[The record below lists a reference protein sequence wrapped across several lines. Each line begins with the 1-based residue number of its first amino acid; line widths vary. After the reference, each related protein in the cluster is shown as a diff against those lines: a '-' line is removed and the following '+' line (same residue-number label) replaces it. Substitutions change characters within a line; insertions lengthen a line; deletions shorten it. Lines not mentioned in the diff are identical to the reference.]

1 MKKILSILICYSF
14 IIGVKAQPKGIAYFE
29 IVNQTQKSVCFTS
42 TIEFQ
47 NKSDDYPGYT
57 YVWDFGDGSAKDTTK
72 DLSKN
77 IKHTYSKDGQYWVI
91 LSVID
96 TTLKDVS
103 KKDSVLAT
111 SKKSK
116 IANVKIYRPVHDEFT
131 YTADEF
137 ETFNVTFKAPESFKP
152 FDAKAWIYRWD
163 FGDGTVQDFD
173 TTEVFHHYKEENL
186 KPGYSVKLT
195 LLLNSDIVTLSNN
208 KTDEC
213 FDSITVPVVIKD
225 GFFKNDSS
233 SNNKIPFIPNVFTPN
248 KDGKNDA
255 IVLQMSDT
263 TASKAIKNNDIF
275 FFKTNGE
282 HIFTIWIYNRWGNL
296 VYKSSGQSI
305 VWRGETSNGDELD
318 SGVYYYVVES
328 TAADE
333 RHKASGVIQLIR
345 E

>member
-14 IIGVKAQPKGIAYFE
+14 IIGVKAQPKGIASFG
-29 IVNQTQKSVCFTS
+29 IVDNSKTPACNNS

-47 NKSDDYPGYT
+47 NKSDSALYYGYT

-72 DLSKN
+72 DLKEN
-77 IKHTYSKDGQYWVI
+77 ITHTYSKDGQYWVT
-91 LSVID
+91 LSV
-96 TTLKDVS
+96 VS
-103 KKDSVLAT
+103 KNGSVLAT

-116 IANVKIYRPVHDEFT
+116 TANVKIYRPVHDEFT
-131 YTADEF
+131 YTIDEF
-137 ETFNVTFKAPESFKP
+137 ETFNVTFKAPESFTP
-152 FDAKAWIYRWD
+152 FDTTAWIYRWD
-163 FGDGTVQDFD
+163 FGDGTVQNFN

-186 KPGYSVKLT
+186 KSGYSVKLKIQ
-195 LLLNSDIVTLSNN
+195 LSPDVKLNGSTEKCSDSVIL
-208 KTDEC
+208 
-213 FDSITVPVVIKD
+213 PVVIKD